1 MSDTKPVCVG
11 LILAGGGST
20 RMGIDKSLLRREQ
33 QTMLT
38 FSRSLLSTLGLDTHI
53 SGGRQGMADVTPQA
67 GPLGG
72 IYSSL
77 KTLQSDAL
85 LVLPVDMPLLT
96 PKLLQQLMDV
106 GERLGVPVC
115 YEDCYLPLYLPV
127 NAGLRNYL
135 DGVFAEGSQQPRS
148 IKKMLSALGGKQLPL
163 SDRQPLIN
171 ANTPEEWQRAITLL
185 AGGHDQQ

>member
-96 PKLLQQLMDV
+96 PKLLHQLMDV

-135 DGVFAEGSQQPRS
+135 DEVFAEGSQQPRS

-171 ANTPEEWQRAITLL
+171 ANTPEEWQSAMALL